1 MTSERDIKR
10 VLDHWFTERPTQVA
24 DRVLDEVA
32 DRIARQPQ
40 QPAWR
45 ASWRDF
51 HVQSNLKLVLGA
63 AAVIVIAVA
72 GFAVLQPRSGS
83 NVGGAVLPGPSPS
96 PVASASPSTAPSPS
110 AGAAFP
116 AWFPGSSEGAG
127 ILPAGSQT
135 TRTFL
140 AGSTFTVPEGWVN
153 DADNPFQY
161 SLFPDS
167 PANETN
173 YPDWQDTVQNM
184 LLTSVVPNNM
194 FAICDATGLFQG
206 STAAEIVDGIVANE
220 ALSTSDPV
228 DVTIGGLSGRQV
240 DVQISPDWSGTCAPP
255 QEPQRHWMGQRLRI
269 IVLDRP
275 VAGTIGIGIG
285 SKYAADF
292 EAFLAEAMPIIESW
306 QFELGPGASPSP

>member
-1 MTSERDIKR
+1 
-10 VLDHWFTERPTQVA
+10 
-24 DRVLDEVA
+24 
-32 DRIARQPQ
+32 
-40 QPAWR
+40 
-45 ASWRDF
+45 
-51 HVQSNLKLVLGA
+51 
-63 AAVIVIAVA
+63 
-72 GFAVLQPRSGS
+72 
-83 NVGGAVLPGPSPS
+83 
-96 PVASASPSTAPSPS
+96 
-110 AGAAFP
+110 
-116 AWFPGSSEGAG
+116 
-127 ILPAGSQT
+127 
-135 TRTFL
+135 
-140 AGSTFTVPEGWVN
+140 
-153 DADNPFQY
+153 
-161 SLFPDS
+161 
-167 PANETN
+167 
-173 YPDWQDTVQNM
+173 
-184 LLTSVVPNNM
+184 M